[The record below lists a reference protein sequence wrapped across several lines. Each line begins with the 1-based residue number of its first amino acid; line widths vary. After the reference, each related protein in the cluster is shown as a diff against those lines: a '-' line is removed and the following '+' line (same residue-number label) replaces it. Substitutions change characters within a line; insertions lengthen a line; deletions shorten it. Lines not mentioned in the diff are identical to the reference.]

1 MSGTLRPAALGS
13 TQVPSV
19 CSAGDSAGQR
29 TAAAGLAWA
38 SLMDP
43 AYRLQASATTTT
55 EQASSAAPGSEQ
67 GAVFKS
73 AGVAVSLPRPALLD
87 EPDHFEGSSHD

>member
-1 MSGTLRPAALGS
+1 MKPHHTAPVVSPA
-13 TQVPSV
+13 
-19 CSAGDSAGQR
+19 
-29 TAAAGLAWA
+29 WE

-43 AYRLQASATTTT
+43 AYRVQASATTTT

-73 AGVAVSLPRPALLD
+73 AGVAVSLPRPIFLMD
-87 EPDHFEGSSHD
+87 EPDQLEGSGHE

>member
-1 MSGTLRPAALGS
+1 MTPHCTAPAHGH
-13 TQVPSV
+13 
-19 CSAGDSAGQR
+19 
-29 TAAAGLAWA
+29 AWE

-43 AYRLQASATTTT
+43 AYRLQASATTTTT

-73 AGVAVSLPRPALLD
+73 AGVAVSLPRLALLD
-87 EPDHFEGSSHD
+87 EPDQLEGSSHD

>member
-1 MSGTLRPAALGS
+1 MRPRRTAPALGH
-13 TQVPSV
+13 
-19 CSAGDSAGQR
+19 
-29 TAAAGLAWA
+29 AWE

-43 AYRLQASATTTT
+43 AYRVQASATTTT

-87 EPDHFEGSSHD
+87 EPDLLEGSSHD

>member
-1 MSGTLRPAALGS
+1 MKPH
-13 TQVPSV
+13 
-19 CSAGDSAGQR
+19 R
-29 TAAAGLAWA
+29 TAPAVGHAWE

-43 AYRLQASATTTT
+43 AYWVRASAATAT

-87 EPDHFEGSSHD
+87 EPDYLEGSSHD